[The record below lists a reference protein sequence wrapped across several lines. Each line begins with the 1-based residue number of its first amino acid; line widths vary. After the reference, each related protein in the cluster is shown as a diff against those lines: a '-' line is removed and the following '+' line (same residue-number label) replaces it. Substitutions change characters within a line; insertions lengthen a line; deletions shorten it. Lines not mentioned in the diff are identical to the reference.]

1 MEIDT
6 EAAVSIISQQV
17 HKQSF
22 AHLPLEGARVKLK
35 TYTGEC
41 IPVLGQFTTT
51 VQYEDQVNELPLIV
65 VKGNGPNLCGRNWL
79 QKVKLN
85 WKINCYVSQA
95 KQPGSIQEVLDKY
108 SEVFKDELGTLK
120 DIKATISVKPDVPP
134 KFFISRHLPFAM
146 KERVEKEIER
156 LEKANVIS
164 PVKYS
169 EWAAPVVP
177 VIKKD
182 STIRLCGDYKVTVN
196 QAANTEVYPLPRIE
210 EVLATLSGGKLF
222 SKIDLAQA
230 YQQVVLDNDSK
241 KYTTINTHKGLCV

>member
-1 MEIDT
+1 MLFLKTKVLMEIDT
-6 EAAVSIISQQV
+6 GAAVSIISQQV
-17 HKQSF
+17 YNQAF
-22 AHLPLEGARVKLK
+22 AHLPLEGARVELK

-41 IPVLGQFTTT
+41 IPVLGQFTAT

-85 WKINCYVSQA
+85 WKIIRYVSQT

-108 SEVFKDELGTLK
+108 SEDELGTLK
-120 DIKATISVKPDVPP
+120 DVKATISVKPDVPP
-134 KFFISRHLPFAM
+134 KFFKNRPLPFSM
-146 KERVEKEIER
+146 KECVEKEIDR

-177 VIKKD
+177 VIKKRFHK
-182 STIRLCGDYKVTVN
+182 SPMRRLQGH
-196 QAANTEVYPLPRIE
+196 
-210 EVLATLSGGKLF
+210 G
-222 SKIDLAQA
+222 
-230 YQQVVLDNDSK
+230 
-241 KYTTINTHKGLCV
+241 

>member
-17 HKQSF
+17 YKQSF

-85 WKINCYVSQA
+85 WKI
-95 KQPGSIQEVLDKY
+95 I
-108 SEVFKDELGTLK
+108 
-120 DIKATISVKPDVPP
+120 
-134 KFFISRHLPFAM
+134 
-146 KERVEKEIER
+146 
-156 LEKANVIS
+156 
-164 PVKYS
+164 
-169 EWAAPVVP
+169 
-177 VIKKD
+177 
-182 STIRLCGDYKVTVN
+182 
-196 QAANTEVYPLPRIE
+196 
-210 EVLATLSGGKLF
+210 
-222 SKIDLAQA
+222 
-230 YQQVVLDNDSK
+230 
-241 KYTTINTHKGLCV
+241 